1 MKNDMII
8 NARNILLILFA
19 CCLLTPLTSCK
30 KASEKAS
37 EKMIEKS
44 IGNDADVDIDDEKV
58 TVKTEE
64 GTFTS
69 DASARTWPSA
79 IPNEIPKFKYGNIIN
94 VTSQE
99 AEEMTGWIVM
109 FENIKESD
117 LKSYQADL
125 EAKKFNINSITSYNQ
140 GGLLTAE
147 KDNMGVTVMIGDG
160 NASINLAIE
169 K

>member
-1 MKNDMII
+1 MKHVMIVND
-8 NARNILLILFA
+8 RHILLIL
-19 CCLLTPLTSCK
+19 LTLFILIPLTSCK

-44 IGNDADVDIDDEKV
+44 IGNDAEVDIEDEKV
-58 TVKTEE
+58 TIQTDE

-79 IPNEIPKFKYGNIIN
+79 VPNEIPKFKYGNIIN

-99 AEEMTGWIVM
+99 AEEMMGWIIM
-109 FENIKESD
+109 FENVKESD

-125 EAKKFNINSITSYNQ
+125 EAKNFTINSVTSYNQ

-147 KDNMGVTVMIGDG
+147 KDNMVVTVMIGDG

>member
-1 MKNDMII
+1 MKHVMNI
-8 NARNILLILFA
+8 NGKYILLILLALF
-19 CCLLTPLTSCK
+19 TMIPFTSCK

-99 AEEMTGWIVM
+99 AEEMMGWIIM
-109 FENIKESD
+109 FENVKESD
-117 LKSYQADL
+117 LKDYQADL
-125 EAKKFNINSITSYNQ
+125 EAKNFNINSVTSYNQ

-147 KDNMGVTVMIGDG
+147 KDNMVVTVMIGDG

>member
-1 MKNDMII
+1 MII
-8 NARNILLILFA
+8 NARQLLLILFA
-19 CCLLTPLTSCK
+19 WCMLTPLTSCK

-79 IPNEIPKFKYGNIIN
+79 IPNEIPKFEYGNIIN

-99 AEEMTGWIVM
+99 AEEMMGWIVM
-109 FENIKESD
+109 FENVKESD

-125 EAKKFNINSITSYNQ
+125 EAKNFNINSVTSYNQ

-147 KDNMGVTVMIGDG
+147 KDNMVVTVMIGDG

>member
-1 MKNDMII
+1 MKHVMII
-8 NARNILLILFA
+8 NTRQVLLIL
-19 CCLLTPLTSCK
+19 LTWGMFMPFTSCK

-58 TVKTEE
+58 TVKTDE

-69 DASARTWPSA
+69 DASARTWPSTV
-79 IPNEIPKFKYGNIIN
+79 PNEIPKFKYGNIIN

-99 AEEMTGWIVM
+99 AEEMMGWIIM
-109 FENIKESD
+109 FENVKESD

-125 EAKKFNINSITSYNQ
+125 ETKNFNINSVTSYNQ

-147 KDNMGVTVMIGDG
+147 KDNMVVTVMIGDG

>member
-1 MKNDMII
+1 MKNVMII
-8 NARNILLILFA
+8 NARQLLLILFA
-19 CCLLTPLTSCK
+19 WCMLTPFTSCK

-99 AEEMTGWIVM
+99 AEEMMGWIVM
-109 FENIKESD
+109 FENVKESD

-125 EAKKFNINSITSYNQ
+125 EAKNFNINSVTSYNQ

-147 KDNMGVTVMIGDG
+147 KDNMVVTVMIGDG

>member
-1 MKNDMII
+1 MKHLMMHIGKYV
-8 NARNILLILFA
+8 LLISMVFV
-19 CCLLTPLTSCK
+19 TVTTFTSCK

-58 TVKTEE
+58 TIKTEE

-69 DASARTWPSA
+69 DASARTWPTGV
-79 IPNEIPKFKYGNIIN
+79 PNDIPKFKYGNIIN

-99 AEEMTGWIVM
+99 AEEMMGWIIM
-109 FENIKESD
+109 FENVKESD

-125 EAKKFNINSITSYNQ
+125 EAKNFTINSITSYNK

-147 KDNMGVTVMIGDG
+147 KDNMVVTVMIGDG
-160 NASINLAIE
+160 NASLNLAIE

>member
-1 MKNDMII
+1 MKHVMII
-8 NARNILLILFA
+8 NARKVLLILLAWCMF
-19 CCLLTPLTSCK
+19 TPFTSCK

-58 TVKTEE
+58 TVKTDE

-69 DASARTWPSA
+69 DASARTWPSTV
-79 IPNEIPKFKYGNIIN
+79 PNEIPKFKYGNIIN

-99 AEEMTGWIVM
+99 AEEMMGWIIM
-109 FENIKESD
+109 FENVKESD

-125 EAKKFNINSITSYNQ
+125 EAKNFNINSVTSYNQ

-147 KDNMGVTVMIGDG
+147 KDNMVVTVMIGDG

>member
-1 MKNDMII
+1 MKNVMII
-8 NARNILLILFA
+8 NTRQLLLILFA
-19 CCLLTPLTSCK
+19 WCMLMPFTSCK

-99 AEEMTGWIVM
+99 AEEMMGWIVM
-109 FENIKESD
+109 FENVKESD

-125 EAKKFNINSITSYNQ
+125 EAKNFNINSVTSYNQ

-147 KDNMGVTVMIGDG
+147 KDNMVVTVMIGDG